1 MKIYIYICL
10 LIWGSLVLSGCNKLL
25 DEPAASTITND
36 TYWKTEGD
44 VAAYII
50 GMTAD
55 VRDLLNSTL
64 YFEDRSDVFIAGLE
78 GPVSNAWAQN
88 LTGTNAP
95 NWRDFYN
102 MVHHANL
109 VLKYAPKIANSPNL
123 NRSIAQARFFRAYAY
138 FSLLRIW
145 GDVPIILQPTESADV
160 PLPSRAPALEVM
172 SLILSD
178 IEESLKLFPENGL
191 PNKNKVSKPLVY
203 ALKAD
208 ALLWK
213 NKVLNG
219 DAADLEEVIVSADQ
233 ALASG
238 VSILDNFDQIHSALH
253 RKNNEI
259 IFSLYFMRDER
270 SDHYGSRLKP
280 RDIFVATATNV
291 SQIPFARNG
300 ARSVYAPSPQIQA
313 TFAANDIRKSNSF
326 ITAIDPTNKVI
337 GVFDNK
343 FRGTLASDDRYFDNE
358 LVLYRAAEML
368 LFKAEAHAALNR
380 ISEAKTELDKVRSR
394 AGIGLYTGALDKESF
409 ELELL
414 NERGREF
421 WLELKRWPDIVRFHY
436 GGTID
441 AYTLV
446 PNLSGK
452 TIPLFSPIPNTQIAQ
467 NPNLKQTAGY
477 TN

>member
-1 MKIYIYICL
+1 MTKYIYICL
-10 LIWGSLVLSGCNKLL
+10 LIWGSLLLSGCNKLL
-25 DEPAASTITND
+25 EEPAVSTITND

-109 VLKYAPKIANSPNL
+109 VLKYAPNIANSPNL

-145 GDVPIILQPTESADV
+145 GDVPIVLQPTESADV
-160 PLPSRAPALEVM
+160 PLPSRAPSLEVM

-219 DAADLEEVIVSADQ
+219 NTADLEGVIVAADQ

-238 VSILDNFDQIHSALH
+238 VSLLDNFDQIHSVLH

-280 RDIFVATATNV
+280 RDIFVGTATNV

-313 TFAANDIRKSNSF
+313 TYAANDIRKSNSF
-326 ITAIDPTNKVI
+326 ITAVDPTNKVI

-380 ISEAKTELDKVRSR
+380 IPEAKTELDKVRSR
-394 AGIGLYTGALDKESF
+394 AGIGLYTGALNKESF

-421 WLELKRWPDIVRFHY
+421 WMELKRWPDIVRFHH

-452 TIPLFSPIPNTQIAQ
+452 SIPLFSPIPNTQIAQ
-467 NPNLKQTAGY
+467 NPNLKQTPGY